1 MAKRVLM
8 LVTSHDKMDDAHPTG
23 IWLSEF
29 AEPYEEF
36 QKAGYHIT
44 VTSPK
49 GGAAPIDPRSLN
61 EENERR
67 WAAAIERLK
76 DTVPVTAVNSD
87 EYDALFVPGGHGTM
101 FDFPFDPNVQQLVR
115 RFAEANKVIAAVCHG
130 PAALVGVTLSNG
142 QPLVAGKRVTAFT
155 DEEERAV
162 QLDKLVPFLLETR
175 LRELGA
181 NFIAGEKW
189 ADHVEQDGL
198 LITGQNPQSG
208 ISTAK
213 AVIRTLESTTGA

>member
-1 MAKRVLM
+1 MSKRILM
-8 LVTSHDKMDDAHPTG
+8 LVTSHDKMDDKHPTG

-36 QKAGYHIT
+36 QKAGYAIT

-49 GGAAPIDPRSLN
+49 GGPAPIDPRSLN

-67 WAAAIERLK
+67 WEAAIARLK
-76 DTVPVTAVNSD
+76 DTVPVAAVNPD

-101 FDFPFDPNVQQLVR
+101 FDFPVDPNVRTLVR

-130 PAALVGVTLSNG
+130 PAALVGVVLSNG

-155 DEEERAV
+155 NEEERAV
-162 QLDKLVPFLLETR
+162 QLDKLVPFLLESR

-181 NFIAGEKW
+181 HFIAAEKW
-189 ADHVEQDGL
+189 TDHVEQDGL

-208 ISTAK
+208 ISAAQ
-213 AVIRTLESTTGA
+213 AVIRTLENTSKG